1 MMFEEEKQLIKI
13 ISKVKFIIENNFGLL
28 FLIKIFDLAIII
40 NAAMRILRII
50 SVEDIVSMAEKGEIE
65 WLIWFNWISFTSEV
79 KVMINRDDIKI
90 HQ

>member
-65 WLIWFNWISFTSEV
+65 WLI
-79 KVMINRDDIKI
+79 
-90 HQ
+90 